1 MYTPHPLDRDA
12 QGDSRP
18 GAASAG
24 AKPTAGPALYPAAIH
39 HASSSMADNQPL
51 VPVAYQSQM
60 FQAFGAARQNIHSAA
75 WNGSPLQDQSTA
87 AAPAWQHLC
96 SRVNRCL
103 RKSSLSQQEQADVR
117 CETPSWLSVWPSN
130 GDPWSKAGCCVF
142 TFNSILTTY
151 KERTAVVKSLHPNIC
166 IAVHCSIPLHPQL
179 PWYHESAHHWGLCDQ
194 LCKE

>member
-1 MYTPHPLDRDA
+1 MDRIQQTHVDQVSRDFANLQQNGAFDAQAGSPQYVQDTQHMYTPHPLDRNA
-12 QGDSRP
+12 QGDSRS
-18 GAASAG
+18 GAASAS
-24 AKPTAGPALYPAAIH
+24 AKPTAGSALYPAADN

-103 RKSSLSQQEQADVR
+103 RENHHYHNKNKPTHAVRHHRRCLCGLATATRGQRPAAVYSLL
-117 CETPSWLSVWPSN
+117 TP
-130 GDPWSKAGCCVF
+130 
-142 TFNSILTTY
+142 Y
-151 KERTAVVKSLHPNIC
+151 
-166 IAVHCSIPLHPQL
+166 
-179 PWYHESAHHWGLCDQ
+179 
-194 LCKE
+194 